1 TVEPKQPQKTF
12 AFNLSSILPILGWIY
27 LAGVLVFA
35 LHFLIQIGLL
45 LVRMLRHPGYDLG
58 RFRIVELNQ
67 EFAPYSF
74 WNRIFL
80 NPNCYDPET
89 FHRIVEHEQI
99 HVTQKHSIDILLAEL
114 LVVIQW
120 FNPFAWFYRSAIE
133 DNLEYL
139 TDAEMIRQ
147 GTDPVE
153 YQLSLVQVAIP
164 NHPQGLTS
172 NYNQTFLEKRITMMK
187 AKKSSSR
194 SGWKYL
200 ALLPILV
207 FSVLQLNAVS
217 DTSMATLQS
226 ADPTPP
232 TTDYYSSTIN
242 GEVTTEDE
250 TVSFNYNLEDLD
262 SLPSPSPNPQPT
274 PFVSPDAVAIAQ
286 NAAQTSREWFLS
298 PNPTPTPNPVPRPM
312 PRPNPQPT
320 TTVNI
325 DFSNFSTEEIQKMR
339 RNWTAEIVGSRID
352 FQLIVRSDNGRYS
365 FANSHTFENIN
376 PATLPRNEV
385 GSFTISNA
393 AGNITFRGIFEG
405 NEGFGTFDF
414 TPDPSFVAE
423 LERRG
428 YSGYKEM
435 EMLHFILSDF
445 SPNYIDAIEAE
456 GYSPNKDQL
465 LEMAIFGF
473 NPDNFRQTLD
483 DLESLGYEKPKLRKL
498 IELRIHGINKQYVEE
513 LSRAGYQ
520 DLTLKDVINARIH
533 GLSAEYVQG
542 MAGIG
547 FSNLSFN
554 RILDMSIH
562 GVSPEYVTT
571 LRNYYPSLSPQKAID
586 ARIHGISTERVE
598 MYQQIFA
605 GNLSLNR
612 VMDLSIH
619 GVSPE
624 YVKSLREYYPNLTAQ
639 QAIDAKIHGV
649 NPQKASQMKAYFK
662 GENLSISD
670 VSDMSIHGVDDDYIK
685 MLASFGFTNLSSDDI
700 VSAKIHGVTRAK
712 LEAYQRIRVSTEDLD
727 EVMGLCVHGVSP
739 EFINNIR
746 DLGYENLTAED
757 FVNARIHGVSPS
769 FIRSFSDLG
778 FGEISMDDLMDLRIH
793 GVTAEFIKANRDKGQ
808 DIDDFVDLKI
818 RGRW

>member
-1 TVEPKQPQKTF
+1 MNYLLHTSALLAFCFLYYRFLLQRETNFQLNRWLLLGCIIASFTLPLITIPATWSLRQTVFEFAENNTSSGVTDSSEAYPELSTNREGTTIPPVVADSAAISSGKEDNKNVDSLLSIAPIATEVTLPPQQPTVEPKQPQKTF

-217 DTSMATLQS
+217 DTSTATLQS

-250 TVSFNYNLEDLD
+250 T
-262 SLPSPSPNPQPT
+262 
-274 PFVSPDAVAIAQ
+274 
-286 NAAQTSREWFLS
+286 
-298 PNPTPTPNPVPRPM
+298 
-312 PRPNPQPT
+312 
-320 TTVNI
+320 
-325 DFSNFSTEEIQKMR
+325 
-339 RNWTAEIVGSRID
+339 
-352 FQLIVRSDNGRYS
+352 
-365 FANSHTFENIN
+365 
-376 PATLPRNEV
+376 
-385 GSFTISNA
+385 
-393 AGNITFRGIFEG
+393 
-405 NEGFGTFDF
+405 
-414 TPDPSFVAE
+414 
-423 LERRG
+423 
-428 YSGYKEM
+428 
-435 EMLHFILSDF
+435 
-445 SPNYIDAIEAE
+445 
-456 GYSPNKDQL
+456 
-465 LEMAIFGF
+465 
-473 NPDNFRQTLD
+473 
-483 DLESLGYEKPKLRKL
+483 
-498 IELRIHGINKQYVEE
+498 
-513 LSRAGYQ
+513 
-520 DLTLKDVINARIH
+520 
-533 GLSAEYVQG
+533 
-542 MAGIG
+542 
-547 FSNLSFN
+547 
-554 RILDMSIH
+554 
-562 GVSPEYVTT
+562 
-571 LRNYYPSLSPQKAID
+571 
-586 ARIHGISTERVE
+586 
-598 MYQQIFA
+598 
-605 GNLSLNR
+605 
-612 VMDLSIH
+612 
-619 GVSPE
+619 
-624 YVKSLREYYPNLTAQ
+624 
-639 QAIDAKIHGV
+639 
-649 NPQKASQMKAYFK
+649 
-662 GENLSISD
+662 
-670 VSDMSIHGVDDDYIK
+670 
-685 MLASFGFTNLSSDDI
+685 
-700 VSAKIHGVTRAK
+700 
-712 LEAYQRIRVSTEDLD
+712 
-727 EVMGLCVHGVSP
+727 
-739 EFINNIR
+739 
-746 DLGYENLTAED
+746 
-757 FVNARIHGVSPS
+757 
-769 FIRSFSDLG
+769 
-778 FGEISMDDLMDLRIH
+778 
-793 GVTAEFIKANRDKGQ
+793 
-808 DIDDFVDLKI
+808 
-818 RGRW
+818 